1 MADKKPTAP
10 ALTLKSPGVWVND
23 CGSTFG
29 YVQDGYVCPL
39 EKRTQTL
46 NEAASSDETSH
57 RPRTANDDRN
67 GPKFV

>member
-1 MADKKPTAP
+1 MADKKPVPP

-39 EKRTQTL
+39 EKRTKTL
-46 NEAASSDETSH
+46 NEAAGSDETSH
-57 RPRTANDDRN
+57 RARNNDDRN